1 MIVTTIG
8 TSCITLSAVSSN
20 LRSHNE
26 YVEALLKLVNY
37 QPWGFRFPTDDKFN
51 FPRGSIH
58 GFVTKFLQL
67 LQLWGGCSPGGRA
80 GYLQIGRLVV
90 QSLSVPFLRGILTL
104 MQPSDCECLQMMD
117 RSTRTNKVVCS
128 VLQICRY
135 LKPKFLR
142 LRWKVLDQWI
152 LLQTSLLESLALMLA
167 CMTVTVHAAC
177 RVCDRE

>member
-1 MIVTTIG
+1 MIVTTNG

-117 RSTRTNKVVCS
+117 RRSADILSQSFCVSGGKCWIS
-128 VLQICRY
+128 ESCCRPHC
-135 LKPKFLR
+135 L
-142 LRWKVLDQWI
+142 
-152 LLQTSLLESLALMLA
+152 SLWP
-167 CMTVTVHAAC
+167 
-177 RVCDRE
+177 